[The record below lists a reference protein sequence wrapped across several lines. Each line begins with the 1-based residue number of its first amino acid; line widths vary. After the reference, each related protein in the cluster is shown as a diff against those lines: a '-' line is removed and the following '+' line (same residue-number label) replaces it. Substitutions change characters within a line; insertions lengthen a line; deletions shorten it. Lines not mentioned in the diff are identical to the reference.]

1 MSAKH
6 LRNAAYASGGAI
18 GVYLGL
24 CLPDLD
30 LLLLPILHHRS
41 IITHSILIPIL
52 LNKWIPVSVYL
63 GFLAGI
69 SIHLWADSLSTST
82 GFAQIYLPI
91 VKTGL
96 GPALSFFWLLLNSLF
111 GFYIAVRNHRKYIW
125 HLLAVYLLVAFS
137 YAVLNEGATFVAY
150 VLAVIGAIL
159 FFKYRKAAKNESKE
173 GNETL

>member
-1 MSAKH
+1 MSAKN

-24 CLPDLD
+24 FLPDLD

-52 LNKWIPVSVYL
+52 LRKWIPDSVYL
-63 GFLAGI
+63 GLLAGI

-82 GFAQIYLPI
+82 GFAQIYLPVI
-91 VKTGL
+91 KTGL
-96 GPALSFFWLLLNSLF
+96 GSELSFVWLLLNSVL
-111 GFYIAVRNHRKYIW
+111 GFCIAVRNHRRYIW
-125 HLLAVYLLVAFS
+125 HILAVYLLVAFS
-137 YAVLNEGATFVAY
+137 YAVLNEGAVFVVY

-159 FFKYRKAAKNESKE
+159 FFKYRKAAKKQSKE
-173 GNETL
+173 ENEIL